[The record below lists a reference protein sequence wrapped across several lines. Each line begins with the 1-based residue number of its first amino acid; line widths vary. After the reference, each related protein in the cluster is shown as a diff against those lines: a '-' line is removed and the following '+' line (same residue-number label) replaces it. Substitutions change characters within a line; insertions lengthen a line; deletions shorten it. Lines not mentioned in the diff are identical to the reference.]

1 MTDSAPHA
9 QWWVRQAG
17 RRSGPFALDR
27 LRVMASRGALTR
39 FHQLS
44 SDGERWVP
52 AGAVVPE
59 VEHARGGPAQRSSPQ
74 MQFDDSDL
82 LPSVPTSAFEL
93 PSGSPMQP
101 APPEPPEWPE
111 PSLRRAPSATVRA
124 ALWVAVVCGGLAL
137 CAPTDRTPA
146 GDLQWWAR
154 QSAMNVAVH
163 AMAAAVI
170 GTWWITAAL
179 SPSSVLGS
187 ALAAASALLAV
198 AVALP
203 LYEWAPWTIP
213 AGAAMAA
220 SAVLIAHLEPRPAHT
235 RPMATAALVLAVG
248 LAAGAAVLAL
258 RAPFAGV
265 WAVLGCGLVGVGAF
279 GLRSGAPAPRVFAL
293 LVAAMA
299 ACSASQFAAAIVG
312 LLGSNPMHGA
322 AASVAALLSLSLAVL
337 AWVGTRQALSA
348 VPSTAH
354 DAPNAPNA

>member
-1 MTDSAPHA
+1 MTHSAPQA

-27 LRVMASRGALTR
+27 LRIMASRGALTR

-44 SDGERWVP
+44 SDGEHWVP

-59 VEHARGGPAQRSSPQ
+59 VEHARGASPQRSVHQ
-74 MQFDDSDL
+74 VQFDESDL
-82 LPSVPTSAFEL
+82 LASVPTSAFE
-93 PSGSPMQP
+93 PPQ
-101 APPEPPEWPE
+101 APPVWPDASSV
-111 PSLRRAPSATVRA
+111 PASAALRANATVRA
-124 ALWVAVVCGGLAL
+124 ALWVAVVCGALAL
-137 CAPTDRTPA
+137 CAPTDRAPD
-146 GDLQWWAR
+146 GSLQWWAR

-220 SAVLIAHLEPRPAHT
+220 AAVLIAHLEPRPAHT
-235 RPMATAALVLAVG
+235 RPVATAALVMAVG
-248 LAAGAAVLAL
+248 LATGSVVLAL
-258 RAPFAGV
+258 HAPLAGG
-265 WAVLGCGLVGVGAF
+265 WAVLGCGLLGAGAL
-279 GLRSGAPAPRVFAL
+279 GLRSGVPAPRVFTL
-293 LVAAMA
+293 LVMAMA
-299 ACSASQFAAAIVG
+299 ACSASQFAAAIAG
-312 LLGSNPMHGA
+312 LLGTNPMHGA
-322 AASVAALLSLSLAVL
+322 AASVASLLSLSLAVL

-348 VPSTAH
+348 VPSTTHTA
-354 DAPNAPNA
+354 

>member
-1 MTDSAPHA
+1 MSHPASQA

-17 RRSGPFALDR
+17 RRSGPFGLDR

-39 FHQLS
+39 FHQVS

-59 VEHARGGPAQRSSPQ
+59 VEHARSVSPQRSVHQ
-74 MQFDDSDL
+74 VQFDESDL
-82 LPSVPTSAFEL
+82 LPSVPTSAFE
-93 PSGSPMQP
+93 PPQ
-101 APPEPPEWPE
+101 APPVWPDA
-111 PSLRRAPSATVRA
+111 PHAPGVPAGAALRANATVRA
-124 ALWVAVVCGGLAL
+124 ALWVAVVCGALAL
-137 CAPTDRTPA
+137 CAPTDRAPDGA
-146 GDLQWWAR
+146 LQWWTR

-179 SPSSVLGS
+179 APSSVLGS

-198 AVALP
+198 AVTLP
-203 LYEWAPWTIP
+203 LYAWSPWALP

-220 SAVLIAHLEPRPAHT
+220 AAVLIAHLQPRPTHT
-235 RPMATAALVLAVG
+235 RT
-248 LAAGAAVLAL
+248 LAAFVLAL
-258 RAPFAGV
+258 AVALAAASGVLAMGSPFAGV
-265 WAVLGCGLVGVGAF
+265 WAVLGCGLLGVGAF
-279 GLRSGAPAPRVFAL
+279 GLRSSAPAPRVFLL
-293 LVAAMA
+293 LVMAMA
-299 ACSASQFAAAIVG
+299 ACSASQFGAAIVG

-354 DAPNAPNA
+354 TA